1 MLYSLGDF
9 KAHPLQDKAI
19 RHGISP
25 LMILA
30 GAGTGKTSTL
40 IHRIHYQ
47 VNHGFMK
54 PEHIVVLT
62 FTEKAAHELKM
73 KLHSM
78 DGMDVKPMTIS
89 TFHAF
94 CNQLV
99 RDFSQSSDADKLLIQ
114 QNDTAFLLLQN
125 YDRLTFLTS
134 EYFRSNP
141 VESIKNSFIPFF
153 NRIRDELLSPDELNQ
168 KIENLALT
176 PESIHNLFPGLNDR
190 ISSEEY
196 QKQFQD
202 LIQVYQHYQSWK
214 DSKGFVDYGDMILDC
229 YNMLRQSPKTL
240 ELVREKIRHI
250 IIDEYQDN
258 NFALNK
264 IVNLIVEKNPSITV
278 VGDED
283 QCIYSF
289 RGANYF
295 NITDFR
301 SRYGSLDGYGE
312 VELAVNYRST
322 QNVLNLANA
331 SISMDHNR
339 TDKTLV
345 SFGEKE
351 GPRPIWHVGEKNQSL
366 EEIIRLIHNYVFEKG
381 HAFGDIAII
390 CRSIAN
396 VRLTAKALQQASIP
410 TDVFVDR
417 FFSIPEIKDL
427 VSWGILS
434 YSNPRN
440 GTAFTRLLK
449 RQHSHALAQKVAA
462 HIPLKNFDQIFP
474 KIPELVTPNL
484 YDDSEIETIQTL
496 CSFIQTF
503 RHRHDQKIQPVE
515 MMWEILHK
523 TKILHSSKQ
532 SYQYRERVLLANM
545 GHFISLADQF
555 SNQDK
560 THSIQDFMQYIEILS
575 SDGKYPAVEP
585 SLQKSSGAVQVMTIH
600 KSKGLEFPIVMVPF
614 LRSGSFPAIFRKS
627 SQITALPEPWYQW
640 DKPDGLT
647 PNIEQFNEERRIFYV
662 ALTRAQTHL
671 HLFGPHSWRSQLL
684 KEIDS
689 KLDSLTRRQDMPDEQ
704 PTSEQTTSLPEKLLV
719 ELNRELA
726 AGQWDIARNIVD
738 GLQSIKDSGT
748 LPHDHPFAH
757 LEKVDHDESSEP
769 NLGIL
774 NLSASAVEEY
784 SKCSYKYRLAKIDR
798 FPEKKSTAQM
808 EFGNIVHKTLQT
820 FHEKNELTLEI
831 LLELFDLNWRSDA
844 FEYLI
849 REEEFKLQ
857 GIQMMKNYFEF
868 IQSDPPSVAK
878 CEASFEFIMEDIQV
892 RLKGKIDRIDEKDG
906 HYNVLDYKTG
916 KLPQNETSKKSLQL
930 ALYIEALNRGTVKD
944 VNGVTGSAQLLYLKD
959 LDTPLDPHVFNE
971 KELEKHLDKVRKA
984 ADGIRNNKFEPKPS
998 PFNCQY
1004 CDYQDFLCPAWEE

>member
-19 RHGISP
+19 RHGTSP

-47 VNHGFMK
+47 VSNGFME

-73 KLHSM
+73 KLHAM
-78 DGMDVKPMTIS
+78 DGIDVKPMTIS

-99 RDFSQSSDADKLLIQ
+99 RDFSHSSDADKLLIQ

-125 YDRLTFLTS
+125 YDKLTFLTS

-141 VESIKNSFIPFF
+141 VESIKNSYIPFF

-168 KIENLALT
+168 KCDNLALI
-176 PESIHNLFPGLNDR
+176 PDSIHTLFPGLNDR
-190 ISSEEY
+190 IPIEEY
-196 QKQFQD
+196 YKQFQD
-202 LIQVYQHYQSWK
+202 LIQVYQQYQSWK
-214 DSKGFVDYGDMILDC
+214 NSKGFVDYGDMILDC
-229 YNMLRQSPKTL
+229 YNMLQQSPETL
-240 ELVREKIRHI
+240 EKVRNKIRHI

-312 VELAVNYRST
+312 VELEINYRST
-322 QNVLNLANA
+322 QNVLDLANA

-339 TDKTLV
+339 TEKMLT
-345 SFGEKE
+345 SFGNKN
-351 GPRPIWHVGEKNQSL
+351 GPHPIWHVGDKTQSL
-366 EEIIRLIHNYVFEKG
+366 EEMIRLIHLYVFEKG

-417 FFSIPEIKDL
+417 FFSIPEIKDI
-427 VSWGILS
+427 VSWGTLS
-434 YSNPRN
+434 FTNPRN

-449 RQHSHALAQKVAA
+449 RLHSHSLAHKIAT
-462 HIPLKNFDQIFP
+462 HIPLKNFDHILP
-474 KIPELVTPNL
+474 KISDLVTSDL
-484 YDDSEIETIQTL
+484 YDDSEIEVVNSICSLIQ
-496 CSFIQTF
+496 IF
-503 RHRHDQKIQPVE
+503 RHRYDQKIRPVE

-523 TKILHSSKQ
+523 TKILQLVKTA
-532 SYQYRERVLLANM
+532 YRYRERVVLANM

-560 THSIQDFMQYIEILS
+560 THSVQDFMRYIEILS

-585 SLQKSSGAVQVMTIH
+585 SLQKPSGAVQVMTIH
-600 KSKGLEFPIVMVPF
+600 KSKGLEFPIVFVPF
-614 LRSGSFPAIFRKS
+614 LRSGSFPATFRRS
-627 SQITALPEPWYQW
+627 NQITALPEPWYQW
-640 DKPDGLT
+640 EKPEGLT
-647 PNIEQFNEERRIFYV
+647 PNIEHFNEERRIFYV

-671 HLFGPHSWRSQLL
+671 HLLGPHSWRSQLL
-684 KEIDS
+684 KEINTQ
-689 KLDSLTRRQDMPDEQ
+689 LDSLTRRQDMPDAQ

-726 AGQWDIARNIVD
+726 AGQWDLAQHIVD
-738 GLQSIKDSGT
+738 GLKSINDSGT
-748 LPHDHPFAH
+748 LPHDHPYAH
-757 LEKVDHDESSEP
+757 LQTETHDEALDS
-769 NLGIL
+769 NVGIL

-820 FHEKNELTLEI
+820 FHESNECTLDT
-831 LLELFDLNWRSDA
+831 LLDLFEFNWRSDA

-868 IQSDPPSVAK
+868 IQLNPPSVAK

-892 RLKGKIDRIDEKDG
+892 RLKGKIDRIDKKDG
-906 HYNVLDYKTG
+906 HYHVLDYKTG
-916 KLPQNETSKKSLQL
+916 KLPSNESSKKSLQL
-930 ALYIEALNRGTVKD
+930 ALYIEALNRGAVKEIK
-944 VNGVTGSAQLLYLKD
+944 GATGTAQLLYLKD
-959 LDTPLDPHVFNE
+959 LDTPLEPHEFSE

-1004 CDYQDFLCPAWEE
+1004 CDYQDFLCPAFEE